1 VKAGGVVKEA
11 KEANLMRRP
20 SDLRRERHQGKRAG
34 RRDTDPSSPLTWPH
48 GFASGQEDGRALLV
62 LLSLPSLTA
71 RRLLEISDRVG
82 AASACLAAIRDGEEG
97 SEGDGKR
104 ARELDPDEVAAR
116 LEAKGGRLVPVH
128 DPEYPATLL
137 DLYDAPAGMFLR
149 GRHLDAEAV
158 AVAVVG
164 ARNCSPG
171 GREMSTAIGRA
182 LGEAGAC
189 VVSGGARGIDAA
201 AHRGALQS
209 NGRTVCVLGS
219 GLDVIYPRRHKTL
232 LSEIAERGT
241 VVTEYGPGIPAEP
254 FRFPARNR
262 LVAGL
267 ARATVVVEG
276 APGSGSMITVNHAL
290 ELGREVFAVPGS
302 VSAALAAV
310 PLELIREGATPIR
323 GPDDLLQDLG
333 LASASS
339 MVETT
344 PDGAWEL
351 GSRFSDVERLVW
363 RALTATSAPDQL
375 ASATRM
381 PLSQVV
387 AALTTLELNGMVLTV
402 GGRYERKHRSRP
414 P

>member
-1 VKAGGVVKEA
+1 MGDA
-11 KEANLMRRP
+11 
-20 SDLRRERHQGKRAG
+20 ER
-34 RRDTDPSSPLTWPH
+34 SSPLTWRPE
-48 GFASGQEDGRALLV
+48 FASSDEDRRALLV

-71 RRLLEISDRVG
+71 RRLLEISDRIDT
-82 AASACLAAIRDGEEG
+82 ASACLAAIRAGEEG
-97 SEGDGKR
+97 SQGDGKR
-104 ARELDPDEVAAR
+104 ARELDPGEVAAR
-116 LEAKGGRLVPVH
+116 LETIGGRLVPVH
-128 DPEYPATLL
+128 DPEYPASLL
-137 DLYDAPAGMFLR
+137 DLYDPPAGLFVR
-149 GRHLDAEAV
+149 GRPLDKEAI

-164 ARNCSPG
+164 ARSCSPA

-182 LGEAGAC
+182 LDEAGAC

-201 AHRGALQS
+201 AHRGALAV

-219 GLDVIYPRRHKTL
+219 GLDVVYPRRHTTL

-262 LVAGL
+262 LVAAL
-267 ARATVVVEG
+267 ATGTVVVEG
-276 APGSGSMITVNHAL
+276 ARGSGSMITVTHAL

-323 GPDDLLQDLG
+323 GPDDLLEDLG

-339 MVETT
+339 MLETA
-344 PDGAWEL
+344 PDGASDV
-351 GSRFSDVERLVW
+351 GSRFSDVERRVW
-363 RALTATSAPDQL
+363 HALTATSAPDQL
-375 ASATRM
+375 ASATHM

-387 AALTTLELNGMVLTV
+387 AALTTLELNGMVLSV
-402 GGRYERKHRSRP
+402 GGRYERKRPSRP

>member
-1 VKAGGVVKEA
+1 VETT
-11 KEANLMRRP
+11 NPLRRP
-20 SDLRRERHQGKRAG
+20 SDLRKERRQGKRTG
-34 RRDTDPSSPLTWPH
+34 RRDAERSSPLTWPH
-48 GFASGQEDGRALLV
+48 GFASSQEDLRALGV

-116 LEAKGGRLVPVH
+116 LDALGGRLVAVH
-128 DPEYPATLL
+128 DPEYPGSLL
-137 DLYDAPAGMFLR
+137 DLYDPPAGLFVR
-149 GRHLDAEAV
+149 GRSLDADAV
-158 AVAVVG
+158 TVAVVG
-164 ARNCSPG
+164 ARSCSPT

-201 AHRGALQS
+201 AHRGALAA
-209 NGRTVCVLGS
+209 NWKTVCVLGS
-219 GLDVIYPRRHKTL
+219 GLDVVYPPRHKTL

-262 LVAGL
+262 LVAAL

-276 APGSGSMITVNHAL
+276 ASGSGSMITVNHAL

-302 VSAALAAV
+302 ISAALAAV

-323 GPDDLLQDLG
+323 GPDDLLEDLG
-333 LASASS
+333 LAYARS
-339 MVETT
+339 MLRTNR
-344 PDGAWEL
+344 DGASEL
-351 GSRFSDVERLVW
+351 NSRFSDVERRVW
-363 RALTATSAPDQL
+363 QALTSTSAPDQL
-375 ASATRM
+375 ASATGM

-387 AALTTLELNGMVLTV
+387 AALTTLELNGMVLTI
-402 GGRYERKHRSRP
+402 GGRYERKHPSRP

>member
-1 VKAGGVVKEA
+1 MQKA
-11 KEANLMRRP
+11 NPMRRP
-20 SDLRRERHQGKRAG
+20 SDLRRERHQGRRSD
-34 RRDTDPSSPLTWPH
+34 RRDDERSSPLTWPPE
-48 GFASGQEDGRALLV
+48 FASSEEDRRALLV

-71 RRLLEISDRVG
+71 RRLVEISDRVG

-97 SEGDGKR
+97 SEGDGNR
-104 ARELDPDEVAAR
+104 ARKLDPDEVAAQ
-116 LEAKGGRLVPVH
+116 LDAIGGGLVPVH
-128 DPEYPATLL
+128 DPEYPESLL
-137 DLYDAPAGMFLR
+137 DLYDPPAGLFVR
-149 GRHLDAEAV
+149 GRPLDAQAV

-164 ARNCSPG
+164 ARSCSLA

-182 LGEAGAC
+182 LGAAGAC

-201 AHRGALQS
+201 AHRGALAV

-219 GLDVIYPRRHKTL
+219 GLDVVYPRRHKTL

-262 LVAGL
+262 LVAAL

-276 APGSGSMITVNHAL
+276 ASGSGSMITVNHAL

-323 GPDDLLQDLG
+323 GPEDLLDDLG
-333 LASASS
+333 LAPAPS
-339 MVETT
+339 MLETT
-344 PDGAWEL
+344 PDGASAL
-351 GSRFSDVERLVW
+351 SSRFSEIERRVW
-363 RALTATSAPDQL
+363 QALTVTSAPDQL

-387 AALTTLELNGMVLTV
+387 AALTTLELNGMVLSV
-402 GGRYERKHRSRP
+402 GGRYERKRPSRP